1 MPVSVPNTSPSPSV
15 SSILKNIRN
24 RGMDSLADNNNRKV
38 NAHASTNFIL
48 NTKRHAL
55 SASVPSIPL
64 INHSVETN
72 STAQTKAIF
81 ENEIQIDLTNK
92 VSSISKKFNN
102 PENVFNQ
109 QLKSKNKRKD
119 IFSSNR
125 NIVSPE
131 VQIDHQDKNLSDC
144 GGSWSK
150 LKANSTNQDRQL
162 KKDITSNEK
171 TIDTGKS
178 LRIHGWDIF

>member
-24 RGMDSLADNNNRKV
+24 RGMDSLADNNNK
-38 NAHASTNFIL
+38 NSSSSSSSTNFIL

-64 INHSVETN
+64 INVEAN
-72 STAQTKAIF
+72 STAQRKAIF
-81 ENEIQIDLTNK
+81 ENEIDLKNK
-92 VSSISKKFNN
+92 VSNITKKFNN
-102 PENVFNQ
+102 PENPVFNQ
-109 QLKSKNKRKD
+109 QLKSKNKRRE

-125 NIVSPE
+125 NMISPE
-131 VQIDHQDKNLSDC
+131 VKIENQISSKNQSDC

-150 LKANSTNQDRQL
+150 LRTNSINDDKPM
-162 KKDITSNEK
+162 KKDIIANEK
-171 TIDTGKS
+171 AMDTGTFQNEIS
-178 LRIHGWDIF
+178 